1 MYKCTVCFC
10 NQAKTSSDDPS
21 SFPCVFTLQ
30 PTATPLVAAYVC
42 PTVLYAVVSII
53 LLYSIIL
60 AHTSLCFH
68 PRENHYVLSS
78 QAAVAAAASVPVTP
92 PASLPVTQ
100 QQATVPAGLPN
111 QAPIENLPANQNV
124 PDPAFINPDGANQN
138 IRMNAQGGPV
148 MEDEEDVERDWLD
161 WVYTASRFAVF
172 LSIVYFYSN
181 LSRFVL
187 VMSSLLLMYL

>member
-1 MYKCTVCFC
+1 M
-10 NQAKTSSDDPS
+10 
-21 SFPCVFTLQ
+21 
-30 PTATPLVAAYVC
+30 
-42 PTVLYAVVSII
+42 
-53 LLYSIIL
+53 
-60 AHTSLCFH
+60 
-68 PRENHYVLSS
+68 LSS

-92 PASLPVTQ
+92 PTSLPVTP
-100 QQATVPAGLPN
+100 QQAAVPAGLPN

-138 IRMNAQGGPV
+138 MRMNAQGGPV

-181 LSRFVL
+181 LSRFIL